1 MKQLQ
6 VRKINQF
13 FNTFVRS
20 ERDKEKSNYDA
31 SLAIEL
37 TSPETIGG
45 VGRNANGVNLTV
57 QLIQKTFSTDQ
68 IQLVA
73 SLAKVYRLSLLTL
86 FFRADAQERGEK
98 YRGAVVI
105 FKNKKGQRDYMTV
118 PKYPYISEKEREV
131 NEKVMSRLGFGRKN
145 DIEKSKN
152 KNAIYSLIEKISN
165 DLCYHAMIQAEDR
178 EALQTM
184 TGVKVEE
191 VMEYSHSI
199 MFTPKFIKESK
210 NSILFGWISFGTHA
224 SHPVTLKISKLKKG
238 VKLVRLADFG
248 AEYSGYYSHDSKYNC
263 KPEHVQA
270 LRSFARSF
278 KSLARKGV

>member
-6 VRKINQF
+6 ARKINQF

-20 ERDKEKSNYDA
+20 ERDKVKSNYDA

-45 VGRNANGVNLTV
+45 VTRNANGDNLTV

-73 SLAKVYRLSLLTL
+73 SHRSNLVTL

-118 PKYPYISEKEREV
+118 PKFHYTSDKKREV
-131 NEKVMSRLGFGRKN
+131 NEVVQHHLGFGWTS
-145 DIEKSKN
+145 DIEKSEHKDTL
-152 KNAIYSLIEKISN
+152 NALIDSISDSLCSYASIKKEDLEAMASLGVKIEK
-165 DLCYHAMIQAEDR
+165 
-178 EALQTM
+178 
-184 TGVKVEE
+184 
-191 VMEYSHSI
+191 VMEYTHKLQ
-199 MFTPKFIKESK
+199 FTPKFLKQSK
-210 NSILFGWISFGTHA
+210 NSVTLGWMSFGTYA

-248 AEYSGYYSHDSKYNC
+248 AESSGYYSHDNKYTC

>member
-6 VRKINQF
+6 ARKINQF

-45 VGRNANGVNLTV
+45 VTRDTNGDNLTV

-73 SLAKVYRLSLLTL
+73 SHRSNLVTL

-118 PKYPYISEKEREV
+118 PKYHYTSEKERDV
-131 NEKVMSRLGFGRKN
+131 NEKVMSRLGFGWKSY
-145 DIEKSKN
+145 IEKSEN
-152 KNAIYSLIEKISN
+152 KNAIYSLIEKISD
-165 DLCYHAMIQAEDR
+165 DLCSHAMIRAEDR

-210 NSILFGWISFGTHA
+210 NSIHFGWMSFGTYA

-248 AEYSGYYSHDSKYNC
+248 AESSGYYSHDNKYTC